1 MEKHKIK
8 SYIKQIRGVS
18 YKPDDLCDVLDNSSV
33 ILLRANNI
41 EDGIINFDSIQYV
54 SKSKVSSEQYLK
66 KGDILICA
74 SSGSKNLVGKA
85 ASFDFD
91 IECTFGAFCKVIRPK
106 DGYSQYLSV
115 FFQSQSYRQ
124 KISEFAI
131 GANINNIRNEHID
144 ELYISMYPESERYFI
159 VKKINTVQSII
170 SWRKNMIKK
179 LDELIK
185 ARFVEMFGDLVV
197 NPYKWT
203 VVKLSDISLFLKS
216 GLSRRL
222 SDVDIG
228 LPVIRSGNIQNGQ
241 FVYNDIKYWYKD
253 DPQGANTED
262 YRLENGDIL
271 VNFINSASQI
281 GKTAIFSG
289 VNRECIYTTNILR
302 MKLTD
307 SCNIYYYNWFAMSD
321 YYYMQLRNIIQPAV
335 NQASFTTVNFLKLNI
350 PLPPLQLQNQFQTFV
365 HQVNKSKLITY
376 YHHKSIYTKPQLCC
390 KMVIVN
396 DFLNTKRF

>member
-159 VKKINTVQSII
+159 VKKI
-170 SWRKNMIKK
+170 
-179 LDELIK
+179 
-185 ARFVEMFGDLVV
+185 
-197 NPYKWT
+197 
-203 VVKLSDISLFLKS
+203 
-216 GLSRRL
+216 
-222 SDVDIG
+222 
-228 LPVIRSGNIQNGQ
+228 
-241 FVYNDIKYWYKD
+241 
-253 DPQGANTED
+253 
-262 YRLENGDIL
+262 
-271 VNFINSASQI
+271 
-281 GKTAIFSG
+281 
-289 VNRECIYTTNILR
+289 
-302 MKLTD
+302 
-307 SCNIYYYNWFAMSD
+307 
-321 YYYMQLRNIIQPAV
+321 
-335 NQASFTTVNFLKLNI
+335 
-350 PLPPLQLQNQFQTFV
+350 
-365 HQVNKSKLITY
+365 
-376 YHHKSIYTKPQLCC
+376 
-390 KMVIVN
+390 
-396 DFLNTKRF
+396 

>member
-185 ARFVEMFGDLVV
+185 ARFVDMFGDLVV

-350 PLPPLQLQNQFQTFV
+350 PLPPLQLQNQFETFV
-365 HQVNKSKLITY
+365 HQVNKSKVEVQRALDEA
-376 YHHKSIYTKPQLCC
+376 QLLFDSLMQ
-390 KMVIVN
+390 KY
-396 DFLNTKRF
+396 FG

>member
-1 MEKHKIK
+1 VEKHKIK

-185 ARFVEMFGDLVV
+185 ARFVEMFGDPIINEKNWDAAKLNVACNRIGDGLHGTPKYDEDGVYPFINGNNLKDGVIEVTSITKMV
-197 NPYKWT
+197 NKETYKKHFIT
-203 VVKLSDISLFLKS
+203 MNSNTILLSINGTLGKLALYNGEEVMLGKSVCYCNLKPEIN
-216 GLSRRL
+216 RK
-222 SDVDIG
+222 
-228 LPVIRSGNIQNGQ
+228 
-241 FVYNDIKYWYKD
+241 FVYGVMNIDSFKSFLESNARASTIKNVGLK
-253 DPQGANTED
+253 
-262 YRLENGDIL
+262 
-271 VNFINSASQI
+271 
-281 GKTAIFSG
+281 AIRGF
-289 VNRECIYTTNILR
+289 
-302 MKLTD
+302 KL
-307 SCNIYYYNWFAMSD
+307 I
-321 YYYMQLRNIIQPAV
+321 
-335 NQASFTTVNFLKLNI
+335 
-350 PLPPLQLQNQFQTFV
+350 LPPKELQNKYVGFV
-365 HQVNKSKLITY
+365 EQVNKSKLITY

>member
-41 EDGIINFDSIQYV
+41 EDGIINFDNIQYV

-144 ELYISMYPESERYFI
+144 ELYISMYPESERCFI
-159 VKKINTVQSII
+159 VKKVNAVHSII
-170 SWRKNMIKK
+170 YWRKYMIKK

-185 ARFVEMFGDLVV
+185 ARFVEMFGDVKA
-197 NPYKWT
+197 NPYGFEKMALKDTCT
-203 VVKLSDISLFLKS
+203 VITGNTPSRSVPEYYGDSIEWIKTDNIVSGQLRPSQALEYLSDEGIKVGRTVEKGAILMACIAGSVASIGRVCITDRKVAFNQQINAIVSEDYDSLFLH
-216 GLSRRL
+216 
-222 SDVDIG
+222 
-228 LPVIRSGNIQNGQ
+228 
-241 FVYNDIKYWYKD
+241 
-253 DPQGANTED
+253 T
-262 YRLENGDIL
+262 
-271 VNFINSASQI
+271 
-281 GKTAIFSG
+281 
-289 VNRECIYTTNILR
+289 
-302 MKLTD
+302 M
-307 SCNIYYYNWFAMSD
+307 
-321 YYYMQLRNIIQPAV
+321 
-335 NQASFTTVNFLKLNI
+335 
-350 PLPPLQLQNQFQTFV
+350 LQLSKEYLAEEINMALKGILSKSKLEGKEFIVPPIEQQKQFANFV
-365 HQVNKSKLITY
+365 AQVNKSKFEVQKALD
-376 YHHKSIYTKPQLCC
+376 KAQLLFDSLMQ
-390 KMVIVN
+390 KY
-396 DFLNTKRF
+396 FE

>member
-18 YKPDDLCDVLDNSSV
+18 YKPDDLFDVLDNSSV

-74 SSGSKNLVGKA
+74 SSGSKSLVGKA

-144 ELYISMYPESERYFI
+144 ELYISMYPESERCFI
-159 VKKINTVQSII
+159 VKKVNTVQSII
-170 SWRKNMIKK
+170 YWRKYMIKK

-185 ARFVEMFGDLVV
+185 ARFVELFGNPAINDKEWKVCRLGDECKVINGRAYKTEELLDKGKYQVLRVGNFFTNNNWYYSDLELEKDKYCEDGDL
-197 NPYKWT
+197 
-203 VVKLSDISLFLKS
+203 LFA
-216 GLSRRL
+216 
-222 SDVDIG
+222 
-228 LPVIRSGNIQNGQ
+228 
-241 FVYNDIKYWYKD
+241 W
-253 DPQGANTED
+253 
-262 YRLENGDIL
+262 
-271 VNFINSASQI
+271 SASFGPRI
-281 GKTAIFSG
+281 WHGKK
-289 VNRECIYTTNILR
+289 VIYHYHIW
-302 MKLTD
+302 KLTGYEN
-307 SCNIYYYNWFAMSD
+307 CLNKNFFVELLNYNCEAMKADTHGST
-321 YYYMQLRNIIQPAV
+321 MLHFTKAQMEEQQLI
-335 NQASFTTVNFLKLNI
+335 
-350 PLPPLQLQNQFQTFV
+350 LPPIAIQEQFATFV
-365 HQVNKSKLITY
+365 DQVNKSKFTGYFTTSNPYIQNPNFAV
-376 YHHKSIYTKPQLCC
+376 KWS
-390 KMVIVN
+390 
-396 DFLNTKRF
+396 

>member
-1 MEKHKIK
+1 MKYKLKEIFDLQMGKTPARNNEEYWNSKDYKWISIADLTISNKYINNTKEHISKLAVLESGIKLIPANTVVMSFKLSIGKTAILCEDMYSNEAIMAFHDKHIVELLTEYIYYLIK
-8 SYIKQIRGVS
+8 AKDWNDGSNRAVMGQTLNKATLSEIEVDIHTIEEQRRIVKLMSY
-18 YKPDDLCDVLDNSSV
+18 L
-33 ILLRANNI
+33 
-41 EDGIINFDSIQYV
+41 E
-54 SKSKVSSEQYLK
+54 
-66 KGDILICA
+66 
-74 SSGSKNLVGKA
+74 
-85 ASFDFD
+85 
-91 IECTFGAFCKVIRPK
+91 KVIHNRK
-106 DGYSQYLSV
+106 EQL
-115 FFQSQSYRQ
+115 Q
-124 KISEFAI
+124 KLEDI
-131 GANINNIRNEHID
+131 IR
-144 ELYISMYPESERYFI
+144 
-159 VKKINTVQSII
+159 
-170 SWRKNMIKK
+170 
-179 LDELIK
+179 

-203 VVKLSDISLFLKS
+203 VVKLSEISLFLKS

-281 GKTAIFSG
+281 GKTAIFSE

-307 SCNIYYYNWFAMSD
+307 SCNVYYYNWFAMSD
-321 YYYMQLRNIIQPAV
+321 YYYRQLQNIIQPAV

-350 PLPPLQLQNQFQTFV
+350 PLPPLQLQKQFETFV
-365 HQVNKSKLITY
+365 HQVDKSKVEVQKALDEA
-376 YHHKSIYTKPQLCC
+376 QLLFDSLMQ
-390 KMVIVN
+390 KY
-396 DFLNTKRF
+396 FG

>member
-185 ARFVEMFGDLVV
+185 ARFVEMFGDPIINEKNWDAAKLNVACNRIGDGLHGTPKYDEDGVYPFINGNNLKDGVIEVTSITKMV
-197 NPYKWT
+197 NKETYKKHFIT
-203 VVKLSDISLFLKS
+203 MNSNTILLSINGTLGKLALYNGEEVMLGKSVCYCNLKPEIN
-216 GLSRRL
+216 RK
-222 SDVDIG
+222 
-228 LPVIRSGNIQNGQ
+228 
-241 FVYNDIKYWYKD
+241 FVYGVMNIDSFKSFLESNARASTIKNVGLK
-253 DPQGANTED
+253 
-262 YRLENGDIL
+262 
-271 VNFINSASQI
+271 
-281 GKTAIFSG
+281 AIRGF
-289 VNRECIYTTNILR
+289 
-302 MKLTD
+302 KL
-307 SCNIYYYNWFAMSD
+307 I
-321 YYYMQLRNIIQPAV
+321 
-335 NQASFTTVNFLKLNI
+335 
-350 PLPPLQLQNQFQTFV
+350 LPPKELQNKYVGFV
-365 HQVNKSKLITY
+365 EQVNKSKVEVQRALDEA
-376 YHHKSIYTKPQLCC
+376 QLLFDSLMQ
-390 KMVIVN
+390 KY
-396 DFLNTKRF
+396 FG

>member
-185 ARFVEMFGDLVV
+185 ARFVEMFGDPIINEKNWDAAKLNVACNRIGDGLHGTPKYDEDGVYPFINGNNLKDGVIEVTSITKMV
-197 NPYKWT
+197 NKETYKKHFIT
-203 VVKLSDISLFLKS
+203 MNSNTILLSINGTLGKLALYNGEEVMLGKSVCYCNLKPEIN
-216 GLSRRL
+216 RK
-222 SDVDIG
+222 
-228 LPVIRSGNIQNGQ
+228 
-241 FVYNDIKYWYKD
+241 FVYGVMNIDSFKSFLESNARASTIKNVGLK
-253 DPQGANTED
+253 
-262 YRLENGDIL
+262 
-271 VNFINSASQI
+271 
-281 GKTAIFSG
+281 AIRGF
-289 VNRECIYTTNILR
+289 
-302 MKLTD
+302 KL
-307 SCNIYYYNWFAMSD
+307 I
-321 YYYMQLRNIIQPAV
+321 
-335 NQASFTTVNFLKLNI
+335 
-350 PLPPLQLQNQFQTFV
+350 LPPKELQNKYVGFV
-365 HQVNKSKLITY
+365 EQVNKSKLITY

>member
-1 MEKHKIK
+1 M
-8 SYIKQIRGVS
+8 
-18 YKPDDLCDVLDNSSV
+18 
-33 ILLRANNI
+33 
-41 EDGIINFDSIQYV
+41 
-54 SKSKVSSEQYLK
+54 SSEQYLK

-185 ARFVEMFGDLVV
+185 ARFVEMFGDPIINEKNWDAAKLNVACNRIGDGLHGTPKYDEDGVYPFINGNNLKDGVIEVTSITKMV
-197 NPYKWT
+197 NKETYKKHFIT
-203 VVKLSDISLFLKS
+203 MNSNTILLSINGTLGKLALYNGEEVMLGKSVCYCNLKPEIN
-216 GLSRRL
+216 RK
-222 SDVDIG
+222 
-228 LPVIRSGNIQNGQ
+228 
-241 FVYNDIKYWYKD
+241 FVYGVMNIDSFKSFLESNARASTIKNVGLK
-253 DPQGANTED
+253 
-262 YRLENGDIL
+262 
-271 VNFINSASQI
+271 
-281 GKTAIFSG
+281 AIRGF
-289 VNRECIYTTNILR
+289 
-302 MKLTD
+302 KL
-307 SCNIYYYNWFAMSD
+307 I
-321 YYYMQLRNIIQPAV
+321 
-335 NQASFTTVNFLKLNI
+335 
-350 PLPPLQLQNQFQTFV
+350 LPPKELQNKYVGFV
-365 HQVNKSKLITY
+365 EQVNKSKLITY

>member
-185 ARFVEMFGDLVV
+185 ARFVEMFGDPIINEKNWDAAKLNVACNRIGDGLHGTPKYDEDGVYPFINGNNLKDGVIEVTSITKMV
-197 NPYKWT
+197 NKETYKKHFIT
-203 VVKLSDISLFLKS
+203 MNSNTILLSINGTLGKFALYNGEEVMLGKSVCYCNLKPEIN
-216 GLSRRL
+216 RK
-222 SDVDIG
+222 
-228 LPVIRSGNIQNGQ
+228 
-241 FVYNDIKYWYKD
+241 FVYGVMNIDSFKSFLESNARASTIKNVGLK
-253 DPQGANTED
+253 
-262 YRLENGDIL
+262 
-271 VNFINSASQI
+271 
-281 GKTAIFSG
+281 AIRGF
-289 VNRECIYTTNILR
+289 
-302 MKLTD
+302 KL
-307 SCNIYYYNWFAMSD
+307 I
-321 YYYMQLRNIIQPAV
+321 
-335 NQASFTTVNFLKLNI
+335 
-350 PLPPLQLQNQFQTFV
+350 LPPKELQNKYVGFV
-365 HQVNKSKLITY
+365 EQVNKAKVEVQRALDEA
-376 YHHKSIYTKPQLCC
+376 QLLFDSLMQ
-390 KMVIVN
+390 KY
-396 DFLNTKRF
+396 FG